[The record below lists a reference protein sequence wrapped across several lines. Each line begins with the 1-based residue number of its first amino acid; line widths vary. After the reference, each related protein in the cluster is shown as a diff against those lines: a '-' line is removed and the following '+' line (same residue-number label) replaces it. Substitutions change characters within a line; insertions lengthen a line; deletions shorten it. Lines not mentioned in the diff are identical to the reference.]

1 MKEVTE
7 GKHEEG
13 KENTYDDNVF
23 SEEKHEDGDNDITLE
38 EKILMIF
45 NMLQKKNVKKLT
57 MILLR
62 KKRKHN
68 NVSYNY

>member
-23 SEEKHEDGDNDITLE
+23 SEEKHEDGYYSGRKNTDDLEYVAEEEHEEVYDDIT
-38 EKILMIF
+38 
-45 NMLQKKNVKKLT
+45 QKETT
-57 MILLR
+57 M
-62 KKRKHN
+62 
-68 NVSYNY
+68 

>member
-38 EKILMIF
+38 EKILMIL
-45 NMLQKKNVKKLT
+45 NNKETT
-57 MILLR
+57 M
-62 KKRKHN
+62 
-68 NVSYNY
+68 

>member
-23 SEEKHEDGDNDITLE
+23 SEDGDNDITLE
-38 EKILMIF
+38 EKILMIL
-45 NMLQKKNVKKLT
+45 NMLQKKNMKKFT

-62 KKRKHN
+62 KKQQCN
-68 NVSYNY
+68 L